1 MVQEAP
7 EADTALETAVKLF
20 VTLYSCNK
28 HANVNYYIIL
38 LYNPI
43 AQQKQKQGQCPMY
56 FSKCT

>member
-28 HANVNYYIIL
+28 HNTNIIL
-38 LYNPI
+38 MVIYMRSI
-43 AQQKQKQGQCPMY
+43 EKEGEK
-56 FSKCT
+56 S